1 MNINRPIT
9 HNFNLREA
17 FTWAKKWLTTEQYN
31 RYLEECEKE
40 HKPEREAALIRE
52 MKRAQTYRDAL
63 NRKFPE
69 FGGKIGVVIRSGVRP
84 QWYEELKGRGHMDSM
99 HKYWIALDLDITRV
113 SEPKRS
119 AILKWLWLDIDANH
133 NGGAAIS
140 YRQDGTIAFI
150 HVDSGTRRRWA
161 YPLK

>member
-9 HNFNLREA
+9 QNFNLREA
-17 FTWAKKWLTTEQYN
+17 FTWAKKWLTTEQYD

-40 HKPEREAALIRE
+40 HTPEKEAALIRE
-52 MKRAQTYRDAL
+52 LKRAQTYRDAL

-69 FGGKIGVVIRSGVRP
+69 FGGKIGVRITSGVRP
-84 QWYEELKGRGHMDSM
+84 LWYERLKGRAGGSRHVQWD
-99 HKYWIALDLDITRV
+99 ALDFDITSV

-150 HVDSGTRRRWA
+150 HVDSGRKRRWK
-161 YPLK
+161 Y

>member
-9 HNFNLREA
+9 QNFNLREA
-17 FTWAKKWLTTEQYN
+17 FTWAKKWLTTLEYN

-40 HKPEREAALIRE
+40 HTPEREAALIRKL
-52 MKRAQTYRDAL
+52 KRAQTYRDAL

-69 FGGKIGVVIRSGVRP
+69 YGGKIGVRITSGVRP
-84 QWYEELKGRGHMDSM
+84 LWYERLKSRAGGSRHVQWD
-99 HKYWIALDLDITRV
+99 ALDFDITGV
-113 SEPKRS
+113 PEPKRS

-150 HVDSGTRRRWA
+150 HVDSGTRRRWT

>member
-17 FTWAKKWLTTEQYN
+17 FTWAKKWLTTEQYD

-40 HKPEREAALIRE
+40 HTPEREAALIRE
-52 MKRAQTYRDAL
+52 LKRAQTYRDAI

-69 FGGKIGVVIRSGVRP
+69 FGNKVGVRITSGVRP
-84 QWYEELKGRGHMDSM
+84 LWYERLKGRAGGSRHVQWD
-99 HKYWIALDLDITRV
+99 ALDFDITGV

-150 HVDSGTRRRWA
+150 HVDSGTRRRWK

>member
-17 FTWAKKWLTTEQYN
+17 FTWAKKWLTTEQYD

-40 HKPEREAALIRE
+40 HTPEREAALIRE
-52 MKRAQTYRDAL
+52 LKRAQTYRDAL

-69 FGGKIGVVIRSGVRP
+69 FGGGIGVRITSGVRP
-84 QWYEELKGRGHMDSM
+84 LWYERLKGRTGGSRHVQWD
-99 HKYWIALDLDITRV
+99 ALDFDITGV
-113 SEPKRS
+113 FEPKRS

-150 HVDSGTRRRWA
+150 HVDSGTRRRWK
-161 YPLK
+161 Y

>member
-1 MNINRPIT
+1 MNINRQIT

-17 FTWAKKWLTTEQYN
+17 FTWAKKWLTTLEYN

-40 HKPEREAALIRE
+40 HTPEREAALIRE
-52 MKRAQTYRDAL
+52 LKRAQTYRDAL

-69 FGGKIGVVIRSGVRP
+69 YGGKIGVRITSGVRP
-84 QWYEELKGRGHMDSM
+84 LWYERLKGRAGGSRHVQWD
-99 HKYWIALDLDITRV
+99 ALDFDITGV
-113 SEPKRS
+113 PEPKRS

-150 HVDSGTRRRWA
+150 HVDSGRKRRWK
-161 YPLK
+161 Y